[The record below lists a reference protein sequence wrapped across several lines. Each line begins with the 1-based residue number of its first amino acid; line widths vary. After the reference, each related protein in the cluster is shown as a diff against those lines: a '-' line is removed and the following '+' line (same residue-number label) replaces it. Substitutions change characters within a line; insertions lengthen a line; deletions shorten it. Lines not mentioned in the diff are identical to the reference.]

1 MEIELDFAD
10 WPMAMFGDDE
20 FGDVG
25 GDEIGFVL
33 IVVVDT
39 VKEGNKVGVLLDGTG
54 FAEVG
59 EDWARV
65 IAAGDATGK
74 LSEGDDGD
82 FELAGE
88 GF

>member
-39 VKEGNKVGVLLDGTG
+39 VEKHNHVGVLLDGARLTK
-54 FAEVG
+54 VG
-59 EDWARV
+59 EDGAGVVAPCYRAREL
-65 IAAGDATGK
+65 GE
-74 LSEGDDGD
+74 SNNRD
-82 FELAGE
+82 F
-88 GF
+88 